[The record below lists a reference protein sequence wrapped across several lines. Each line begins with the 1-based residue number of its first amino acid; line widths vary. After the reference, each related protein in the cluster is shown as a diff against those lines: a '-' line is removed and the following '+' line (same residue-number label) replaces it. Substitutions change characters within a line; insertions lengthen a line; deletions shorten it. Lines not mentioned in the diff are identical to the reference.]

1 MYKYTS
7 TLLVILSLVYAIEL
21 SAEPEAVVNV
31 VVDMTKEGRALTH
44 PTSEHPVYYLPIIGG
59 YKELGEVVAGQK
71 EPEKKPIIHGLAV
84 ELAKQGYFV
93 VSKKNSN
100 PDIIIS
106 IHWGSM
112 NPQVVDLG
120 MPDDPSSKMMMNRP
134 QMLGLV
140 AGNTLGN
147 IGLDFEREEIIQAT
161 DDDRYFVVLSAYD
174 FKVYQKSHK
183 KVLLWQAKMSIP
195 SNHVT
200 MDEVIPALIKAG
212 GPMFGRETIRPQQ
225 LILPLTPEGKVEVG
239 TPTVKDYQDAPETKK
254 SK

>member
-1 MYKYTS
+1 
-7 TLLVILSLVYAIEL
+7 
-21 SAEPEAVVNV
+21 
-31 VVDMTKEGRALTH
+31 
-44 PTSEHPVYYLPIIGG
+44 
-59 YKELGEVVAGQK
+59 
-71 EPEKKPIIHGLAV
+71 
-84 ELAKQGYFV
+84 
-93 VSKKNSN
+93 
-100 PDIIIS
+100 
-106 IHWGSM
+106 
-112 NPQVVDLG
+112 
-120 MPDDPSSKMMMNRP
+120 MMNRP